1 MYGLKLYGRMICALE
16 LEDILEVFVYLFT
29 CLAPALVPP
38 PLPLPAHAPLTVA
51 VSTLTGHYIS
61 YTVS

>member
-16 LEDILEVFVYLFT
+16 LEDILEVFVYLSSSRSS
-29 CLAPALVPP
+29 PP